1 MAKAKAKRKQSRSTR
16 SSGARTNGRS
26 QDAIALLKADH
37 RQVEEW
43 FEQFEKARDDNR
55 KQTLATR
62 ICKALAVHTT
72 IEEEIFYPAFLEATD
87 DTEIH
92 HEAEV
97 EHDGAK
103 KLIAE
108 IEASSPDDDYFDAKV
123 SVLSEMI
130 KHHVKEEEQ
139 PGGMFSEAR
148 DSDMDLVALGEQL
161 AARKAEL
168 EGADDDDDEGAP
180 MPRGSKERAGLGR
193 IMRGAR

>member
-1 MAKAKAKRKQSRSTR
+1 MARAKSKKASKSASRN
-16 SSGARTNGRS
+16 SSRS

-43 FEQFEKARDDNR
+43 FAQFEKARDDNR
-55 KQTLATR
+55 KQTLATN
-62 ICKALAVHTT
+62 ICNALKVHTT

-87 DTEIH
+87 DTEMH

-97 EHDGAK
+97 EHNGAK

-123 SVLSEMI
+123 TVLREMI

-139 PGGMFSEAR
+139 PGGMFAEAR
-148 DSDMDLVALGEQL
+148 KSDMDLEELGEQL
-161 AARKAEL
+161 ATRKAEL
-168 EGADDDDDEGAP
+168 EGAEDDEGD
-180 MPRGSKERAGLGR
+180 MPPPGGSRRERSQVGR
-193 IMRGAR
+193 LMRGTR